1 MGTMNIQ
8 IYGREYPIS
17 CDDGQEAHLGRLAQ
31 VVNERIRALAQQMGR
46 GPEAI
51 MLIYTALMLADELED
66 SRKESAK
73 LRNELKLIAKEG
85 KLPIDSTRLEEM
97 ELAMAASMEQIAGK
111 LEQLAEQL
119 EAA

>member
-8 IYGREYPIS
+8 IYGREYPIA
-17 CDDGQEAHLGRLAQ
+17 CDDGQEAHLARLAQ
-31 VVNERIRALAQQMGR
+31 VVNERIRSLAQQMGR
-46 GPEAI
+46 GPEAM

-66 SRKESAK
+66 SRKETAR
-73 LRNELKLIAKEG
+73 LRGELKTIAKEG
-85 KLPIDSTRLEEM
+85 RLPADTEKLEEM

-111 LEQLAEQL
+111 LEQLADQL